1 VSTIHSNYCLQ
12 CVMPL
17 INGLVDDLLVK
28 TLPAGAH
35 SVFKIVQ
42 VENWNAIPALL
53 QSSPDSIVDPFLAKE
68 L

>member
-1 VSTIHSNYCLQ
+1 
-12 CVMPL
+12 MPV

-42 VENWNAIPALL
+42 VGNWNVL
-53 QSSPDSIVDPFLAKE
+53 QSSPDRTVDRI
-68 L
+68 